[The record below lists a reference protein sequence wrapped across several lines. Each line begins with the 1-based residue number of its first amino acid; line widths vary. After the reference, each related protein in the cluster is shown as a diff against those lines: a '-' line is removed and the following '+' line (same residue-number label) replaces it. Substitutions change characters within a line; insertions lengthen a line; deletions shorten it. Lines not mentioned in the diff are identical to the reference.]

1 LNSKNRQLIYYGW
14 LGYHNLGDEAL
25 YRAISSIFSSYSYK
39 FVPIQADAFYGFN
52 REYSPVTIVGG
63 STGIPDW
70 MDCLRPTRYSYVFGA
85 GVKDPSFY
93 GYDYVFT
100 QKQKVSVWKNR
111 LKSFRYIGVR
121 GEISK
126 QTLAKW
132 GIDSQVIG
140 DPAFSLRPSESLE
153 KAEKRIAINFGSD
166 GILWGMNDSNVV
178 REIASVIRILKK
190 EGYEVILVPFNGKNA
205 PLVQEV
211 ANQEAVSFFDNWFNV
226 ESTVNL
232 LASCKLLIGERV
244 HSLALSAA
252 AGTPFVGIEFQP
264 PCYEVAQSVGFEDYT
279 IRTDAVSGAKILSL
293 LNVLLENY
301 EVMRT
306 RLMRRVEMYRR
317 KQAEFATQISQDIE
331 SLPENY
337 WNVSTARKTINN
349 LFWRADAV
357 FWKRAELWK
366 AWDSLLFSRTLKYLP

>member
-1 LNSKNRQLIYYGW
+1 LSDTSRQLIYYGW
-14 LGYHNLGDEAL
+14 LGNNNLGDEAL
-25 YRAISSIFSSYSYK
+25 YKAITGIFSKYR
-39 FVPIQADAFYGFN
+39 FIPVPSDTFYGVA

-70 MDCLRPTRYSYVFGA
+70 MECLKPTRYSYVFGA

-100 QKQKVSVWKNR
+100 KKQKVSVWKNR

-126 QTLAKW
+126 KTLATW
-132 GIDSQVIG
+132 GIGSQVIG
-140 DPAFSLRPSESLE
+140 DPAFSLRPSGPLK

-166 GILWGMNDSNVV
+166 GILWGMNDSHVV

-190 EGYEVILVPFNGKNA
+190 EGYEVILIPFNGKNA

-211 ANQEAVSFFDNWFNV
+211 ANREAVDFFDDWFNI

-279 IRTDAVSGAKILSL
+279 IRTDAVSEAKILGL
-293 LNVLLENY
+293 LNALLENY

-349 LFWRADAV
+349 LFWRADVV

-366 AWDSLLFSRTLKYLP
+366 AWDSLLFSRIMKYLP

>member
-1 LNSKNRQLIYYGW
+1 MNSKNRQLIYYGW
-14 LGYHNLGDEAL
+14 LGNHNLGDEAL
-25 YRAISSIFSSYSYK
+25 YKAISSIFSSYHYK

-52 REYSPVTIVGG
+52 SEYSPVTIVGG

-70 MDCLRPTRYSYVFGA
+70 MECLRPTRYSYVFGA

-100 QKQKVSVWKNR
+100 QKQKLSVWKNR

-140 DPAFSLRPSESLE
+140 DPAFSLRPSESFE

-166 GILWGMNDSNVV
+166 GILWGMNDSHVV
-178 REIASVIRILKK
+178 GEIANIIRILKT

-205 PLVQEV
+205 PRVQQV

-244 HSLALSAA
+244 HSLVLSAA

-264 PCYEVAQSVGFEDYT
+264 PCYEVAQSVGFEDYI
-279 IRTDAVSGAKILSL
+279 IRTDTVSAAKILNL
-293 LNVLLENY
+293 LKILMENY
-301 EVMRT
+301 ED
-306 RLMRRVEMYRR
+306 MRRQLISRVELYRK
-317 KQAEFATQISQDIE
+317 KQAEFATQISKDIE
-331 SLPENY
+331 SLTENY
-337 WNVSTARKTINN
+337 WNVSKARKAINN

-357 FWKRAELWK
+357 FRKRAELWK